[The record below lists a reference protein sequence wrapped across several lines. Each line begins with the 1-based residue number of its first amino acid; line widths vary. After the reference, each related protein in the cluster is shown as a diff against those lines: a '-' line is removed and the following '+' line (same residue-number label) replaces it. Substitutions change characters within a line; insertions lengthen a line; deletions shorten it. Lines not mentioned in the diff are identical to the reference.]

1 MSMLNT
7 EQAGGSD
14 ARGHGLLA
22 DAHSAAGASRDRVA
36 TAIAELGSPHDRR
49 AGDATRAAMNRL
61 LAGLVAAVEDDLRQR
76 LIEALAA
83 RAPAMLLDT
92 LAATNVA
99 IAAPILGHAHVL
111 GDAELIATL
120 LRRVEEQRLVAAL
133 PPAVS
138 DAGLLDAFLE
148 GDDAPLAAA
157 AMALIVAERRRAD
170 TLDKSLLARTDLPA
184 AQRQTLLWGV
194 AAALSHYML
203 ARAALPAAVVD
214 RAMIAAVG
222 DALAAYDEGDTVED
236 GAMHLARRLQRR
248 GLLGDTLLRR
258 AFEEGRLALATAI
271 AAVRAGIDYAAAW
284 EMTVDTGGSR
294 LLVLL
299 RGVGVAR
306 RDVAV
311 ISALL
316 GAAAGVAEDEID
328 ARMVAFD
335 RLDPGS
341 ARDAIRPW
349 QYETGYG
356 RALADLAAGL
366 GGKARR

>member
-1 MSMLNT
+1 MSMLNR

-14 ARGHGLLA
+14 ARIHGLLA
-22 DAHSAAGASRDRVA
+22 DAHSAAGATRDRVA

-76 LIEALAA
+76 LIDVLASK
-83 RAPAMLLDT
+83 APAMLIDT
-92 LAATNVA
+92 LSATNVA

-111 GDAELIATL
+111 GDADLIATL
-120 LRRVEEQRLVAAL
+120 LRRVEEQRLAAAL
-133 PPAVS
+133 PPLAA
-138 DAGLLDAFLE
+138 DPGLLEAFLAA
-148 GDDAPLAAA
+148 DDEPLAVAA
-157 AMALIVAERRRAD
+157 TALVVAERRRAD
-170 TLDKSLLARTDLPA
+170 TMDSSLLARTDLPA
-184 AQRQTLLWGV
+184 SQRNHVVWGV

-214 RAMIAAVG
+214 RAMVTAAG
-222 DALAAYDEGDTVED
+222 NALAAYDEGATVED
-236 GAMHLARRLQRR
+236 RAMHLARRLHRR
-248 GLLGDTLLRR
+248 GLLDDALLRR
-258 AFEEGRLALATAI
+258 AFEEGHLALAIAI
-271 AAVRAGIDYAAAW
+271 VAVRAGIEYSAAW

-316 GAAAGVAEDEID
+316 GGAAGVGEDDID

-335 RLDPGS
+335 RLDPGA

-349 QYETGYG
+349 QYESGYG
-356 RALADLAAGL
+356 RALADLANGL
-366 GGKARR
+366 GGKGRR